1 MSPATLVLEAT
12 SSPAKLDALLAMLE
26 AYGTC
31 ELVRTGRIAL
41 ERGSATISDTTSTKS
56 VLGVSADAEPADPA
70 ESAA

>member
-1 MSPATLVLEAT
+1 MNPATLVLEAT

-41 ERGSATISDTTSTKS
+41 ERGSRTITDS
-56 VLGVSADAEPADPA
+56 VLGVSADTEPAA
-70 ESAA
+70 TASSAA